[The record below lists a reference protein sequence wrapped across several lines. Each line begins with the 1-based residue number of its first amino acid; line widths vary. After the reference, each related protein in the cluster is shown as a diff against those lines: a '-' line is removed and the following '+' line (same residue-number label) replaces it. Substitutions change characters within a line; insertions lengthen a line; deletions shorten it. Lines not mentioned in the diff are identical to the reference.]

1 MSIATDMQA
10 MADDL
15 MRQFGVPA
23 TYKAGGAGEGVAVT
37 VRCKPRRVAL
47 DERIRM
53 HVMEISVRASEVQA
67 PDYGDTFEIG
77 GVTWAIKGLPTGE
90 SEITD
95 HAMGALWQL
104 VLTRDARPTLRGGVA

>member
-37 VRCKPRRVAL
+37 VRCKPKQTIWDGSKRLRA
-47 DERIRM
+47 
-53 HVMEISVRASEVQA
+53 MEISVRSAEVA
-67 PDYGDTFEIG
+67 DPEYGDTFEIDD
-77 GVTWAIKGLPTGE
+77 TEWKISGLSPDKSGIA
-90 SEITD
+90 S
-95 HAMGALWQL
+95 HACGTLWQL
-104 VLTRDARPTLRGGVA
+104 ALVVDARPGRK